1 VSKPKSHPRGGIPAE
16 LPAKHRV
23 AQAPAPVTGQATPPP
38 PPTVQQA
45 WLHQRGS
52 RHKRGGSGRRP
63 SRGGHKRGS
72 VWSARPQQPA
82 WGASQSRCQQRGR
95 VPARRETGSLCLS
108 QNRLGLRR
116 GAWSQQVC
124 PRQPHGADHRPA
136 VAWAAL
142 PGGLSQELC
151 RWVGAPEGAGGLGLG
166 GHPFLLHSGLTA
178 TQGLRTPARG
188 LLSGPQSSSAPTP
201 PVSQEPLRDTQC
213 LGLGGIPVLGQDKH
227 LLTLGATAGDSRSRH
242 WGL

>member
-1 VSKPKSHPRGGIPAE
+1 M
-16 LPAKHRV
+16 
-23 AQAPAPVTGQATPPP
+23 PVCVERPP
-38 PPTVQQA
+38 QE
-45 WLHQRGS
+45 
-52 RHKRGGSGRRP
+52 
-63 SRGGHKRGS
+63 
-72 VWSARPQQPA
+72 PA

-142 PGGLSQELC
+142 PGGLSRELC
-151 RWVGAPEGAGGLGLG
+151 RWVGAPEWAGGLGLG
-166 GHPFLLHSGLTA
+166 GHPASPSCCTLGSLPPRDSEPLPGGSSLGLSPALH
-178 TQGLRTPARG
+178 P
-188 LLSGPQSSSAPTP
+188 PHP

-213 LGLGGIPVLGQDKH
+213 LGLGCIPVLGQDKH
-227 LLTLGATAGDSRSRH
+227 LLTLGAIAGDSRSRH
-242 WGL
+242 WSLWQKGPH